1 MPLLT
6 SIGSVIRAR
15 GAIAPAEGVLSNN
28 GSITGEG
35 TLMRRLDTDEDAE
48 PPIVR
53 YQTRLRRLCL
63 AILVSTMTVPVTAQD
78 QTIRN

>member
-1 MPLLT
+1 MLLLT
-6 SIGSVIRAR
+6 SIGSVIRAH
-15 GAIAPAEGVLSNN
+15 GAIAPAEGLLSNN

-48 PPIVR
+48 PPIVH
-53 YQTRLRRLCL
+53 YQPGLRRLCL
-63 AILVSTMTVPVTAQD
+63 AIIVSMTVPVTAQG